1 MDILS
6 EKLSELGPE
15 IFDKIMSAPIQRR
28 MEILAKALCCE
39 NEKQAVIWLSE
50 NLEIPFVEQFQ
61 FDKAYIDI
69 LPSELLSAYGILP
82 IYDVTKENKLCVI
95 SCWPMEE
102 KVCRQIEMFSGRYP
116 EICLGVPSDITGELG
131 IHFGLESEEE
141 RFVELTSNKCENE
154 TENETEA
161 VVVKF
166 VNDVIRRALKS
177 RATDIHFEPQRNSV
191 HIRYRIDGDLV
202 AVRVPENLVKF
213 QAAII
218 SRLKI
223 MASLNISEKR
233 RPQDGKISF
242 RDGKD
247 IVDIRISTLPVV
259 YGESVSLR
267 LLLQGGGAPVSLR
280 DLDMSECQFKVAEK
294 ALSKPH
300 GIILVTGPTG
310 SGKSTTLSAF
320 LRHIYSPTTR
330 LITVED
336 PVEYEIAG
344 ANQSQVHAEI
354 GLTFASILR
363 SILRQ
368 DPDIIMLG
376 EIRDSETGDIAIRAA
391 VTGHLVVSTLHTN
404 DAVGAITRLK
414 DIGIEYYMIA
424 SAVEMVCAQRLVRRL
439 CPHCAK
445 ESTKFNTPAEL
456 EKLRH
461 LFNISELPADV
472 KLMEPVGC
480 EHCHGIGYR
489 GRMAVFEML
498 GMSEKIHEAI
508 VNNAPESE
516 IRSIA
521 IDDGMTFLAHDAF
534 MRACRGLTTIE
545 EAIQLIP

>member
-1 MDILS
+1 
-6 EKLSELGPE
+6 
-15 IFDKIMSAPIQRR
+15 

>member
-6 EKLSELGPE
+6 EKLSELGQE
-15 IFDKIMSAPIQRR
+15 NFDKIMSASIQRR
-28 MEILAKALCCE
+28 VEVLAKVLCCE
-39 NEKQAVIWLSE
+39 NEKQAAIWLSE

-61 FDKAYIDI
+61 FDKAYLDV
-69 LPSELLSAYGILP
+69 LPSELLSAHGILP
-82 IYDVTKENKLCVI
+82 ISDVTGEDKFCVI
-95 SCWPMEE
+95 SCWPLEE
-102 KVCRQIEMFSGRYP
+102 KVCRQIEVFSGRHP
-116 EICLGVPSDITGELG
+116 EICLGVPSDIIGEIG
-131 IHFGLESEEE
+131 IHFGLVSEED
-141 RFVELTSNKCENE
+141 RLVDVTAGKQENE
-154 TENETEA
+154 VEDENEA
-161 VVVKF
+161 AVVKF

-177 RATDIHFEPQRNSV
+177 RATDIHFEPQRHSLQ
-191 HIRYRIDGDLV
+191 IRYRIDGDLV
-202 AVRVPENLVKF
+202 AVRVPANLVRF

-242 RDGKD
+242 REGKD

-259 YGESVSLR
+259 YGESISLR

-280 DLDMSECQFKVAEK
+280 DLDMSEYQFRVAEK

-320 LRHIYSPTTR
+320 LRHVYSPTTR

-344 ANQSQVHAEI
+344 ANQAQVHAEI

-368 DPDIIMLG
+368 DPDTIMLG

-391 VTGHLVVSTLHTN
+391 VTGHLVLSTLHTN
-404 DAVGAITRLK
+404 DAVGSITRLK
-414 DIGIEYYMIA
+414 DIGIEHYMIA

-445 ESTKFNTPAEL
+445 ESTKLNTPDEL
-456 EKLRH
+456 EKLRL
-461 LFNISELPADV
+461 LFNVSELPANI

-480 EHCHGIGYR
+480 EHCNGIGFR
-489 GRMAVFEML
+489 GRMAVFEIL
-498 GMSEKIHEAI
+498 GMSEKVHEAI
-508 VNNAPESE
+508 VANASESE

-521 IDDGMTFLAHDAF
+521 TADGMTFLAQDAF
-534 MRACRGLTTIE
+534 VRACRGLTTVE

>member
-6 EKLSELGPE
+6 EKLSELGE
-15 IFDKIMSAPIQRR
+15 ENFDRIMATPIQRR
-28 MEILAKALCCE
+28 AEVLAKALCCE
-39 NEKQAVIWLSE
+39 SEKQAITWLAE
-50 NLEIPFVEQFQ
+50 NLEIPFLEQFQ
-61 FDKAYIDI
+61 FDKSYLDTY
-69 LPSELLSAYGILP
+69 PSEFLTTYGFLP
-82 IYDVTKENKLCVI
+82 IADVTGEGKFCVI
-95 SCWPMEE
+95 SCWPLEE
-102 KVCRQIEMFSGRYP
+102 KTRQQIGVFSGHYP
-116 EICLGVPSDITGELG
+116 EVCLGVPSEIMGELG
-131 IHFGLESEEE
+131 IHFGLSSESE
-141 RFVELTSNKCENE
+141 RFVDVAAQQDDEAENE
-154 TENETEA
+154 EEA
-161 VVVKF
+161 AVVKF

-177 RATDIHFEPQRNSV
+177 RATDIHFEPQRNFLQ
-191 HIRYRIDGDLV
+191 IRYRIDGDLV

-218 SRLKI
+218 SRIKI

-247 IVDIRISTLPVV
+247 IVDSRISTLPVV

-280 DLDMSECQFKVAEK
+280 DLDMTEYQFKVAEK

-320 LRHIYSPTTR
+320 LRHVYSPTTR

-344 ANQSQVHAEI
+344 ANQAQVHAEI

-368 DPDIIMLG
+368 DPDVIMLG

-391 VTGHLVVSTLHTN
+391 VTGHLVLSTLHTN
-404 DAVGAITRLK
+404 DAVGSITRLK
-414 DIGIEYYMIA
+414 DIGIEHYMIA

-445 ESTKFNTPAEL
+445 ESEKLNTPDEL
-456 EKLRH
+456 ERLRC
-461 LFNISELPADV
+461 LFKVSELPANT
-472 KLMEPVGC
+472 KLMEAVGC
-480 EHCHGIGYR
+480 EHCNGIGFR
-489 GRMAVFEML
+489 GRMAVFETL
-498 GMSEKIHEAI
+498 GMNEKIHEAI
-508 VNNAPESE
+508 VNNASESE

-521 IDDGMTFLAHDAF
+521 INDGMIFLAQDAF
-534 MRACRGLTTIE
+534 IRACRGLTTVE
-545 EAIQLIP
+545 EAVQLIP